1 MIHICICDDSDAM
14 RDELCGLI
22 QALCQKHSIAASVS
36 CCSSG
41 EELLFDPDDKNRTT
55 DIFFLD
61 ILMKKLNGIE
71 TAARLRAI
79 TPTAQIIFL
88 TVSKEHVFEALDVMP
103 LHYLLKQD
111 MRTEKI
117 EKVFLKA
124 ISLAEKGRKEKFT
137 YKFGKTIGSLLL
149 SDIIYFEVKNRIIE
163 IHTKTGPP
171 IEFYIEKVFLKAIS
185 LAEKGRKEKFTYKFG
200 KTIGSLLLSDIIYFE
215 VKNRIIE
222 IHTKT
227 GPPIEFYGNISDLE
241 QQLPPES
248 FHRVH
253 RSYIVNF
260 ENVDYLSGKEFVCI
274 DRTVIPIGQKYADS
288 REHDS
293 REHYQNFLLNGL
305 SMV

>member
-1 MIHICICDDSDAM
+1 MIHICVCDDSDAM
-14 RDELCGLI
+14 RDELCSLVRE
-22 QALCQKHSIAASVS
+22 LCRKHNIAASVS

-41 EELLFDPDDKNRTT
+41 EEMLFDPDDKNRTT

-79 TPTAQIIFL
+79 NPTAQIIFL

-124 ISLAEKGRKEKFT
+124 VSLAEKGRKEKFT

-163 IHTKTGPP
+163 IH
-171 IEFYIEKVFLKAIS
+171 IKAGAS
-185 LAEKGRKEKFTYKFG
+185 
-200 KTIGSLLLSDIIYFE
+200 
-215 VKNRIIE
+215 
-222 IHTKT
+222 
-227 GPPIEFYGNISDLE
+227 IEFYGNITNLE

-253 RSYIVNF
+253 RS
-260 ENVDYLSGKEFVCI
+260 
-274 DRTVIPIGQKYADS
+274 
-288 REHDS
+288 
-293 REHYQNFLLNGL
+293 
-305 SMV
+305 

>member
-22 QALCQKHSIAASVS
+22 QELCQKHSIAASVS

-71 TAARLRAI
+71 TAAKLRAI
-79 TPTAQIIFL
+79 NPTAQIIFL

-124 ISLAEKGRKEKFT
+124 VSLAEKGRKEKFT
-137 YKFGKTIGSLLL
+137 YKFGKTIGSVLLT
-149 SDIIYFEVKNRIIE
+149 DIIFFEVKNRIIE
-163 IHTKTGPP
+163 IH
-171 IEFYIEKVFLKAIS
+171 VKA
-185 LAEKGRKEKFTYKFG
+185 
-200 KTIGSLLLSDIIYFE
+200 
-215 VKNRIIE
+215 
-222 IHTKT
+222 
-227 GPPIEFYGNISDLE
+227 GPPIEFYGNISD
-241 QQLPPES
+241 
-248 FHRVH
+248 RVH

-288 REHDS
+288 REH
-293 REHYQNFLLNGL
+293 YQNYLLNGL

>member
-22 QALCQKHSIAASVS
+22 QELCQKHSIAASVS

-71 TAARLRAI
+71 TAAKLRAI
-79 TPTAQIIFL
+79 NPTAQIIFL

-103 LHYLLKQD
+103 IHSLLNQD
-111 MRTEKI
+111 MLTEKI

-124 ISLAEKGRKEKFT
+124 VSLAEKGRKEKFT
-137 YKFGKTIGSLLL
+137 YKFGKTIGSVLLT
-149 SDIIYFEVKNRIIE
+149 DIIFFEVKNRIIE
-163 IHTKTGPP
+163 IH
-171 IEFYIEKVFLKAIS
+171 VKA
-185 LAEKGRKEKFTYKFG
+185 
-200 KTIGSLLLSDIIYFE
+200 
-215 VKNRIIE
+215 
-222 IHTKT
+222 

-288 REHDS
+288 REH
-293 REHYQNFLLNGL
+293 YQNYLLNGL

>member
-22 QALCQKHSIAASVS
+22 QELCQKHSIAASVS

-79 TPTAQIIFL
+79 NPTAQIIFL

-124 ISLAEKGRKEKFT
+124 VSLAEKGRKENLH
-137 YKFGKTIGSLLL
+137 INLERPLAL
-149 SDIIYFEVKNRIIE
+149 SSR
-163 IHTKTGPP
+163 
-171 IEFYIEKVFLKAIS
+171 
-185 LAEKGRKEKFTYKFG
+185 
-200 KTIGSLLLSDIIYFE
+200 
-215 VKNRIIE
+215 
-222 IHTKT
+222 
-227 GPPIEFYGNISDLE
+227 
-241 QQLPPES
+241 
-248 FHRVH
+248 
-253 RSYIVNF
+253 
-260 ENVDYLSGKEFVCI
+260 
-274 DRTVIPIGQKYADS
+274 RTLFFS
-288 REHDS
+288 R
-293 REHYQNFLLNGL
+293 
-305 SMV
+305 

>member
-1 MIHICICDDSDAM
+1 
-14 RDELCGLI
+14 
-22 QALCQKHSIAASVS
+22 
-36 CCSSG
+36 
-41 EELLFDPDDKNRTT
+41 
-55 DIFFLD
+55 
-61 ILMKKLNGIE
+61 MKKLNGIE

-171 IEFYIEKVFLKAIS
+171 IEFY
-185 LAEKGRKEKFTYKFG
+185 
-200 KTIGSLLLSDIIYFE
+200 
-215 VKNRIIE
+215 
-222 IHTKT
+222 
-227 GPPIEFYGNISDLE
+227 GNISDLE

-260 ENVDYLSGKEFVCI
+260 ENVVISAEKNLSALTG
-274 DRTVIPIGQKYADS
+274 R
-288 REHDS
+288 
-293 REHYQNFLLNGL
+293 
-305 SMV
+305 

>member
-22 QALCQKHSIAASVS
+22 QGLCQKHSIAASVS

-71 TAARLRAI
+71 TAAKLRAI
-79 TPTAQIIFL
+79 NPTVQIIFL

-124 ISLAEKGRKEKFT
+124 VSLA
-137 YKFGKTIGSLLL
+137 
-149 SDIIYFEVKNRIIE
+149 
-163 IHTKTGPP
+163 
-171 IEFYIEKVFLKAIS
+171 
-185 LAEKGRKEKFTYKFG
+185 YKFG

-241 QQLPPES
+241 QQLPLES

-288 REHDS
+288 REH
-293 REHYQNFLLNGL
+293 YQNFLLNGL

>member
-1 MIHICICDDSDAM
+1 MIHICVCDDSDAM
-14 RDELCGLI
+14 RDELCSLVRE
-22 QALCQKHSIAASVS
+22 LCRKHNIAASVS

-41 EELLFDPDDKNRTT
+41 EEMLFDPDDKNRTT

-79 TPTAQIIFL
+79 NPTAQIIFL

-124 ISLAEKGRKEKFT
+124 VSLAEKGRKEKFT

-163 IHTKTGPP
+163 IHTK
-171 IEFYIEKVFLKAIS
+171 A
-185 LAEKGRKEKFTYKFG
+185 
-200 KTIGSLLLSDIIYFE
+200 
-215 VKNRIIE
+215 
-222 IHTKT
+222 
-227 GPPIEFYGNISDLE
+227 
-241 QQLPPES
+241 
-248 FHRVH
+248 
-253 RSYIVNF
+253 
-260 ENVDYLSGKEFVCI
+260 
-274 DRTVIPIGQKYADS
+274 
-288 REHDS
+288 
-293 REHYQNFLLNGL
+293 GL
-305 SMV
+305 